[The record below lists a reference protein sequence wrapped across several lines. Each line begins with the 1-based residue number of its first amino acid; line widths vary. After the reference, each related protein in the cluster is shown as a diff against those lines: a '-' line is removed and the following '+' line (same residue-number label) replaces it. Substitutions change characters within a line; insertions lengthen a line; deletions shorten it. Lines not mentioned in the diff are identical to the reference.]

1 MMLTKRQFA
10 VMLDKYEESIEE
22 YIMLPSRENFKFME
36 ALVAEIEDEEG
47 LEWGDAYDAFNEMVS
62 EVMIRRARQERGN

>member
-22 YIMLPSRENFKFME
+22 YISLPSRENFKFME
-36 ALVAEIEDEEG
+36 ELVAEIEDEEEM
-47 LEWGDAYDAFNEMVS
+47 EWSDAYDVFNDMVS
-62 EVMIRRARQERGN
+62 EVMIRRARQ

>member
-1 MMLTKRQFA
+1 MMLTKRQFE

-36 ALVAEIEDEEG
+36 ELVAEIEDEEEM
-47 LEWGDAYDAFNEMVS
+47 EWSDAYDVFNDMVS
-62 EVMIRRARQERGN
+62 EVMIRRARQSRGE

>member
-1 MMLTKRQFA
+1 MMLTKRQFE

-36 ALVAEIEDEEG
+36 ELVAEIEEEEEM
-47 LEWGDAYDAFNEMVS
+47 EWSDAYDVFNDMVS
-62 EVMIRRARQERGN
+62 EVMIRRARQ

>member
-36 ALVAEIEDEEG
+36 ELVAEIEDEEEM
-47 LEWGDAYDAFNEMVS
+47 EWSDAYDVFNDMVS
-62 EVMIRRARQERGN
+62 EVMIRRARQ

>member
-1 MMLTKRQFA
+1 MMLTKRQFE

-36 ALVAEIEDEEG
+36 ELVAEIEDEEEM
-47 LEWGDAYDAFNEMVS
+47 EWSDAYDVFNDMVS
-62 EVMIRRARQERGN
+62 EVMIRRARQ

>member
-1 MMLTKRQFA
+1 MMLTKRQFE

-36 ALVAEIEDEEG
+36 ELVAEIEDEEG
-47 LEWGDAYDAFNEMVS
+47 LEWGDAYDAFNAMVS
-62 EVMIRRARQERGN
+62 EVMIKRARQAKGN